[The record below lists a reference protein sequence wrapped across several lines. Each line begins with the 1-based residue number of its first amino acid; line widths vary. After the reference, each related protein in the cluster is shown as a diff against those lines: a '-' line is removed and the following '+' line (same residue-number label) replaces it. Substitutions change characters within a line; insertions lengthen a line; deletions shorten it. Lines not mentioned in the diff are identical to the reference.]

1 LTSRIA
7 LVCQA
12 LPPSVAAQATLVS
25 RLLRSLPPERYRLI
39 AATAAISRYPGRGSE
54 LLPADTFVLSAELQ
68 LNRGSRFGL
77 LPWRIRLNLAI
88 AVAARAGRI
97 ARILRAEKCD
107 GVVAFTGDLADM
119 IASYLAAR
127 HVGARFYPYVLD
139 DFTFRELAAAARG
152 VARWLERRL
161 MRDATAVV
169 TLNELM
175 REELRRRHGINA
187 IVIHNPCEL
196 DAYDATPP
204 PPRAHSG
211 LRIVYTGSIYD
222 AHYDAFQNLLAA
234 LEALPGVL
242 PLEIYSDQ
250 PAEHLTAHGIVGRLV
265 HRATLPTST
274 VPIVQQ
280 AADVL
285 FLPLAFASPYPEVVR
300 TAAPFKLGEYL
311 AAGRPIL
318 VHAPRDS
325 FTAAYFRKHGCGIVV
340 DEPDRAALRAALERL
355 RDDSTLRERLGQ
367 AARRRAEAD
376 FDAHRAR
383 ETFMRVVGIW
393 PKGSAARDRASDSR
407 G

>member
-1 LTSRIA
+1 M
-7 LVCQA
+7 CQA
-12 LPPSVAAQATLVS
+12 LPPSVAAQATLVG
-25 RLLRSLPPERYRLI
+25 RLLRPLPSERYRLI
-39 AATAAISRYPGRGSE
+39 ASAAALSHYAGRGSE
-54 LLPADTFVLSAELQ
+54 LLPADTFVLPAELQ
-68 LNRGSRFGL
+68 LSRGSRFGL

-97 ARILRAEKCD
+97 ARILRVEKCD

-127 HVGARFYPYVLD
+127 RVGARFYPYVLD
-139 DFTFRELAAAARG
+139 DFTFREIPAAARG
-152 VARWLERRL
+152 IARGLERRL
-161 MRDATAVV
+161 MRDATAVI

-175 REELRRRHGINA
+175 REELRRRHGVGA

-196 DAYDATPP
+196 DAYDTTPP

-222 AHYDAFQNLLAA
+222 AHYDAFRSFLAA
-234 LEALPGVL
+234 LETLPGVA

-250 PAEHLTAHGIVGRLV
+250 PADHLAEHGIVGRLI
-265 HRATLPTST
+265 HHATLPAST
-274 VPIVQQ
+274 VPAVQQ

-311 AAGRPIL
+311 AAGRAIL

-355 RDDSTLRERLGQ
+355 RDDSALREHLGQ
-367 AARRRAEAD
+367 TARRRAEAD
-376 FDAHRAR
+376 FDAERAR
-383 ETFMRVVGIW
+383 ETFMRVVGLR
-393 PKGSAARDRASDSR
+393 PNGSATAGDRALGSR
-407 G
+407 ASLLRR